1 VPIDYWLRIGFDAR
15 LVRHTRDAAAK
26 RVHINLPELAKLE
39 SLARFVQFET
49 MQNLVRPVKAVAT
62 IVLKNETSTYLP
74 KNNTQSVLTARTAR
88 FLAKV
93 LGWLNALAN

>member
-1 VPIDYWLRIGFDAR
+1 
-15 LVRHTRDAAAK
+15 
-26 RVHINLPELAKLE
+26 
-39 SLARFVQFET
+39 